1 MHPKQFSLF
10 AGIFFLIVGLVSL
23 IPDLSSVPVYG
34 LPALQIET
42 SYGAFMGYFMLNIV
56 NKVTL
61 IAFGLGGIWAYS
73 RPATNLPA
81 SINYSRTL
89 AIVMAALAILGAIS
103 QTDTLFGY
111 WPLYGNNVAASA
123 VFALLGAYFGWALS
137 SKARPERKLP
147 GGDQYARGSA
157 R

>member
-1 MHPKQFSLF
+1 M
-10 AGIFFLIVGLVSL
+10 
-23 IPDLSSVPVYG
+23 
-34 LPALQIET
+34 
-42 SYGAFMGYFMLNIV
+42 NIL
-56 NKVTL
+56 NKVAL

-73 RPATNLPA
+73 RPSTSLPA

-89 AIVMAALAILGAIS
+89 AIVMAATAVLGAVP
-103 QTDTLFGY
+103 QTNTLFGY

-123 VFALLGAYFGWALS
+123 VFAVLGAYFGWALS

-147 GGDQYARGSA
+147 GGDQYARGGA